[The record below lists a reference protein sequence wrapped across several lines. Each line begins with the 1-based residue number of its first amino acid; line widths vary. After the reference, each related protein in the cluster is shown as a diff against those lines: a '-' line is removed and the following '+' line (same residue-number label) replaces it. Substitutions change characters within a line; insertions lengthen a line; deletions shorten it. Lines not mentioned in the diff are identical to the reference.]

1 MGELK
6 EKMARDLALRNLA
19 AGTQKQ
25 YLSCCCNFVRY
36 HMVSPRKLGLGDI
49 KDFLGQLLREAASPQ
64 KLKMHVAGIKFLY
77 GTTLDRQ
84 QVADKIPWPKVAD
97 KKPDILSGTETEK
110 LLAAV
115 GNLKTGVVLTT
126 AYAAGLRIGE
136 ACRLKPEDID
146 SKRGLI
152 KVLGKGNKER
162 YVMLS
167 ERLLVIL
174 RAYWKQTQPKGD
186 WLFPGGKNGKP
197 LTASA
202 VAKALAFAVK
212 KAKLRKHVTPH
223 TLRHSFAT
231 HLLETGTDI
240 RVIQKL
246 LGHGS
251 IHSTAHYTQVSRLH
265 IATVKSPMDLLGTK
279 RAAAM
284 R

>member
-1 MGELK
+1 MGELYL
-6 EKMARDLALRNLA
+6 KMAQDLKIRNLA
-19 AGTQKQ
+19 AGTQEH
-25 YLSCCCNFVRY
+25 YLRCCSNFVRY

-49 KDFLGQLLREAASPQ
+49 KDFLGQLLREGASPQ
-64 KLKMHVAGIKFLY
+64 KLKMHVAGLKFLY

-84 QVADKIPWPKVAD
+84 QVADKIPCPKVPS
-97 KKPDILSGTETEK
+97 KKPDILSGTETER

-115 GNLKTGVVLTT
+115 GSLKTGVVLTT

-152 KVLGKGNKER
+152 KVLGKGRKER

-174 RAYWKQTQPKGD
+174 RAYWKKAQPKGG
-186 WLFPGGKNGKP
+186 WLFPGGKKGKP
-197 LTASA
+197 LSSSA
-202 VAKALAFAVK
+202 VAKALAFAVE

-240 RVIQKL
+240 RVIQEL

>member
-19 AGTQKQ
+19 AGTREQ
-25 YLSCCCNFVRY
+25 YLACCCNFVRY

-49 KDFLGQLLREAASPQ
+49 KDFLGQLLREAASPE
-64 KLKMHVAGIKFLY
+64 KLKMHVAGIRFLY
-77 GTTLDRQ
+77 GTTLDRP
-84 QVADKIPWPKVAD
+84 QVAAKIPWPKVGS

-110 LLAAV
+110 LLSAV

-174 RAYWKQTQPKGD
+174 RAYRKKTQPKGGY
-186 WLFPGGKNGKP
+186 LFPGGKEGEP

-202 VAKALAFAVK
+202 VGKALAEAVK
-212 KAKLRKHVTPH
+212 KVKLRKHVTPH
-223 TLRHSFAT
+223 SLRHAFAT

-240 RVIQKL
+240 RVIQEL

-265 IATVKSPMDLLGTK
+265 LATVKSPFDLLGTK

>member
-1 MGELK
+1 MGELYL
-6 EKMARDLALRNLA
+6 KMAQDLKIRNLA
-19 AGTQKQ
+19 PGTQKH
-25 YLSCCCNFVRY
+25 YLDCCINFTRY

-64 KLKMHVAGIKFLY
+64 KLKMHVAGLKFLY
-77 GTTLDRQ
+77 GTTLDRP
-84 QVADKIPWPKVAD
+84 QVAAKIPWPKVAD

-115 GNLKTGVVLTT
+115 GSLKTGVVLTT

-136 ACRLKPEDID
+136 ACRLRPEDID

-174 RAYWKQTQPKGD
+174 RAYWKQTQPKGG
-186 WLFPGGKNGKP
+186 WLFPGGKDGEP

-202 VAKALAFAVK
+202 VGKALAEAVK
-212 KAKLRKHVTPH
+212 KVKLRKHVTPH

-265 IATVKSPMDLLGTK
+265 IATVKSPFDLLGTK